1 MPLLLICSREPEI
14 EAELAPTVASRA
26 GGERRVATSFDDG
39 LALAHTTRPD
49 VVLIDRDLPEGVR
62 LVAALRGDPATRDLS
77 IAVVARGDFD
87 PSEVDYLEM
96 GANAVLRLPPDAEW
110 DQRLGRL
117 LGIPVRRDVR
127 LELVVG
133 LESSPAGAAP
143 ATALNLSV
151 RGLLLDTKVRLQVG
165 EAVEVLLRLPDGDA
179 AVVSGRGRV
188 VREAGGG
195 RYGIEFESLDEGAAE
210 RIRRFS
216 VIPPETAPSL

>member
-1 MPLLLICSREPEI
+1 MPLVLICSREPEI
-14 EAELAPTVASRA
+14 EAELAPTVAARA
-26 GGERRVATSFDDG
+26 GAERRVATSFDDA

-62 LVAALRGDPATRDLS
+62 LVAALRGDAATRDLS

-87 PSEVDYLEM
+87 AAEVDYLEM

-127 LELVVG
+127 LQLVVG
-133 LESSPAGAAP
+133 LESAPAGAAP

-151 RGLLLDTKVRLQVG
+151 RGLLLDTRASLQVG
-165 EAVEVLLRLPDGDA
+165 EAVDVVLRLPDGEDA
-179 AVVSGRGRV
+179 LSVRGRV

-195 RYGIEFESLDEGAAE
+195 RYGIEFESLDDGTAE
-210 RIRRFS
+210 RIRRFFLT
-216 VIPPETAPSL
+216 PPGTAVSL